1 MISSHFAEPVEA
13 DEVDL
18 TQSATASGDETDQEP
33 EVDEQQQQVEL
44 MAVPLMPESLMAE
57 YICLSDIKPS
67 HFRLS
72 RTVDRVT
79 FSRVEI
85 KIQNFN

>member
-33 EVDEQQQQVEL
+33 EVDEQQQHEQVEL
-44 MAVPLMPESLMAE
+44 
-57 YICLSDIKPS
+57 
-67 HFRLS
+67 
-72 RTVDRVT
+72 T
-79 FSRVEI
+79 FI
-85 KIQNFN
+85 

>member
-44 MAVPLMPESLMAE
+44 KF
-57 YICLSDIKPS
+57 IWN
-67 HFRLS
+67 
-72 RTVDRVT
+72 
-79 FSRVEI
+79 
-85 KIQNFN
+85 KIISIL